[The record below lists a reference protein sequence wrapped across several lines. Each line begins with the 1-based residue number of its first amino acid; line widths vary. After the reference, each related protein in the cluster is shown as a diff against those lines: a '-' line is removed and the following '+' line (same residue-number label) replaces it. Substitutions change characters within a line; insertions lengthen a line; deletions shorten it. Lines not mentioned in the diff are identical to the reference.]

1 MARDSRIDNLG
12 RSHKAVCLKSEPGW
26 PTRPRQQQESLVGTL
41 LPGRLL
47 YPWEPLT
54 RDGLGRFDGDQ
65 NGGLFMLR
73 VEDHVAH
80 VLA

>member
-1 MARDSRIDNLG
+1 MSRDSRIDTLG
-12 RSHKAVCLKSEPGW
+12 RTHKAVCVKPEPGW
-26 PTRPRQQQESLVGTL
+26 PPIPRQQQESWMETL

-47 YPWEPLT
+47 YHWEPLT

-73 VEDHVAH
+73 AEDHVAH